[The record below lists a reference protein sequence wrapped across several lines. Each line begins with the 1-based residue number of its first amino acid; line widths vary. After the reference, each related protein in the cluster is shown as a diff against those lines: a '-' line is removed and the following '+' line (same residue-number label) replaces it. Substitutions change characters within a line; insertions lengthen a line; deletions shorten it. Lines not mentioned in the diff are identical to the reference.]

1 MEASVAAIAVLDS
14 GGRIVFANSAAERL
28 LGLKRSELVGVRY
41 DDPGWQVT
49 TPEGDPVPPEHFP
62 FRLALDSGQPVQDI
76 RHAVTGRDGVR
87 RILSISAAPIRRD
100 GANDEVMVVTS
111 FVDMTEEVERGRRL
125 EQALVEAQQAS
136 VAKSTFLANMSH
148 EIRTPLNGVLGMAQV
163 LESALTD
170 PDAREMVATIRQ
182 SGEHLLHV
190 LNDILDMSKIEAG
203 KMTLETIPF
212 VPAEIATAVERLH
225 APNAESKGLSFEA
238 FVGTGAARPRL
249 GDPHRLQQILNNLVG
264 NAIKFTERGS
274 VTLTLS
280 ARSGQPLVIEVR
292 DTGIGMTEGQLA
304 RIFNSFEQAE
314 SGTTRRFGGTGLGMA
329 IVRRLV
335 EMMGGEIALA
345 STPGQGTSVRVT
357 LPLPETEAAEAP
369 IEAPIDAPTGAPH
382 GPDPPAADAAALAGR
397 RILIAD
403 DVATNRLI
411 LARMLEGT
419 GAILTFAANGAEAIA
434 ARDRLV
440 REGTP
445 PDVLILDISMPVM
458 DGKEALAVIRSR
470 PDGDPAL
477 PAIAL
482 TANALSHQIAEYRRA
497 GFDAHL
503 AKPFRKAELIRCLA
517 TLLRERISC
526 G

>member
-1 MEASVAAIAVLDS
+1 
-14 GGRIVFANSAAERL
+14 
-28 LGLKRSELVGVRY
+28 
-41 DDPGWQVT
+41 
-49 TPEGDPVPPEHFP
+49 
-62 FRLALDSGQPVQDI
+62 
-76 RHAVTGRDGVR
+76 
-87 RILSISAAPIRRD
+87 
-100 GANDEVMVVTS
+100 
-111 FVDMTEEVERGRRL
+111 
-125 EQALVEAQQAS
+125 
-136 VAKSTFLANMSH
+136 
-148 EIRTPLNGVLGMAQV
+148 
-163 LESALTD
+163 
-170 PDAREMVATIRQ
+170 
-182 SGEHLLHV
+182 
-190 LNDILDMSKIEAG
+190 
-203 KMTLETIPF
+203 MTLEAIPF